1 MEALP
6 GSLEEAVAAM
16 ERSELLPEVLGEH
29 VFEWFIRNK
38 RVEWE
43 AYKSQVT
50 PFEINRYLPIL

>member
-1 MEALP
+1 MEK
-6 GSLEEAVAAM
+6 
-16 ERSELLPEVLGEH
+16 SELLPEVLGEH

-50 PFEINRYLPIL
+50 PFEIDRYLPIL